1 MIPVENMASRR
12 NTWLRRQFLSGIA
25 TTVFPR
31 SIPLLG
37 AGPGQNTELAGTDMD
52 VSSAQSLVT
61 PNQRFFIRNHFK
73 TPLIRAD
80 DWRLSVTG
88 RFHSSLEIGYQ
99 EVLKLPKRSI
109 TVTVECAGNGVGG
122 GAISTATWTGIPL
135 FELLN
140 QAGLEPGVRF
150 LRLTGRDQGT
160 AETASEPIPYA
171 RSIPID
177 KALHPDT
184 ILAFAMNGVPLPA
197 EHGFPLRAIVPGWY
211 GMDSVKWLVSIE
223 ALGHQDL
230 SHFMTERYVATRLL
244 AVGTERRPLSRMH
257 VKSQITS
264 PREGERLPLRAYVI
278 RGAAWAG
285 ESEVSQVEVAVDGG
299 RLWARA
305 ELEAPP
311 QPYRWVLWKYV
322 WPPPGFGKYTVVA
335 RATDAQGR
343 TQPATKDHLRFDQYE
358 NDWYHGVRCEVL

>member
-1 MIPVENMASRR
+1 MRVENMAARR
-12 NTWLRRQFLSGIA
+12 DMWVRRRFLSRIA
-25 TTVFPR
+25 VAVFPR
-31 SIPLLG
+31 SLPLLG
-37 AGPGQNTELAGTDMD
+37 AGPGQNTELGGTDMD
-52 VSSAQSLVT
+52 LSSVQALIT
-61 PNQRFFIRNHFK
+61 PNQGFFIRNHFK
-73 TPLIRAD
+73 TPVIRAE
-80 DWRLSVTG
+80 DWRLSLTG

-99 EVLKLPKRSI
+99 EVLRLPKRSI

-122 GAISTATWTGIPL
+122 GAVSTAIWTGIPL
-135 FELLN
+135 RELLN
-140 QAGLEPGVRF
+140 RAGLEPGVRF
-150 LRLTGRDQGT
+150 LRLTGCDQGT
-160 AETASEPIPYA
+160 AEAASEQIPFA
-171 RSIPID
+171 RSIPIE

-184 ILAFAMNGVPLPA
+184 ILAFEMNGVPLPA

-211 GMDSVKWLVSIE
+211 GMDAVKWLVSIE

-244 AVGTERRPLSRMH
+244 AVGTERRPLNRMH

-264 PREGERLPLRAYVI
+264 PREGEHLPLPACVI

-299 RLWARA
+299 RIWARA

-311 QPYRWVLWKYV
+311 QPYCWVLWKYV
-322 WPPPGFGKYTVVA
+322 WTPPGSGKYTIAA

-343 TQPATKDHLRFDQYE
+343 TQPATKDRLRFDQYD
-358 NDWYHGVRCEVL
+358 NDWYHAVRCEVL

>member
-1 MIPVENMASRR
+1 MRVENMAARR
-12 NTWLRRQFLSGIA
+12 DMWVRRRFLSRIA
-25 TTVFPR
+25 VAVFPR
-31 SIPLLG
+31 SLPLLG
-37 AGPGQNTELAGTDMD
+37 AGPGQNTELGGTDMD
-52 VSSAQSLVT
+52 LSSVQALIT
-61 PNQRFFIRNHFK
+61 PNHGFFIRNHFK
-73 TPLIRAD
+73 TPVIRAE
-80 DWRLSVTG
+80 DWRLSLTG

-99 EVLKLPKRSI
+99 EVLRLPKRSI

-122 GAISTATWTGIPL
+122 GAVSTAIWTGIPL
-135 FELLN
+135 RELLN
-140 QAGLEPGVRF
+140 RAGLEPGARF
-150 LRLTGRDQGT
+150 LRLTGCDQGT
-160 AETASEPIPYA
+160 AEAASEQIPFA
-171 RSIPID
+171 RSIPIE

-184 ILAFAMNGVPLPA
+184 ILAFEMNGVPLPA

-211 GMDSVKWLVSIE
+211 GMDAVKWLVSIE

-244 AVGTERRPLSRMH
+244 AVGTERRPLNRMH

-264 PREGERLPLRAYVI
+264 PREGEHLPLPACVI

-299 RLWARA
+299 RIWARA

-311 QPYRWVLWKYV
+311 QPYCWVLWKYV
-322 WPPPGFGKYTVVA
+322 WTPPGSGKYTIAA

-343 TQPATKDHLRFDQYE
+343 TQPATKDRLRFDQYD
-358 NDWYHGVRCEVL
+358 NDWYHAVRCEVL